1 MAIQYKNTNKQ
12 QLYKNL
18 KNKFEIVAKFECV
31 QKYKLGQSIFN
42 IKPKMKNYYNIIL
55 VILSLLCHLI

>member
-1 MAIQYKNTNKQ
+1 MVIQYKNINKQ

-18 KNKFEIVAKFECV
+18 KNKFEIVVKFECV

-42 IKPKMKNYYNIIL
+42 IKLKMKNYYNIIL
-55 VILSLLCHLI
+55 VILLLLCYLI